1 MCVCVRVQRKT
12 KTYYIIEKNWKHHL
26 NLNPTSRRLL
36 DMWCVAKLYWTR
48 VERFCF
54 IASATVIVSGLDQS
68 GTRWAVRAAN
78 MRPTA
83 RRNASEPGWLAVEP
97 SEKYW
102 VWNYRNIWASVKI
115 LYISVQVV
123 AIIGYRFLG
132 GISLYSVSCISL
144 TRPPAILKWSST
156 ILILTH
162 IQYIVGNDWKCESHG
177 RSTSHFQGGNTRK
190 TKQNWQLHRPGTGSW
205 WSKTKDGDQQA
216 SGRDVQQAFS
226 NHGPH
231 GEEDI
236 GHGQKAQD
244 QDGHTNNWQFPASL
258 SQAQWQCYQGK
269 EAQVAAN
276 RQ

>member
-1 MCVCVRVQRKT
+1 MCVCVFKEKPDQN
-12 KTYYIIEKNWKHHL
+12 ILIEKNWKHHL

-132 GISLYSVSCISL
+132 GISLYSVSCTSL

-162 IQYIVGNDWKCESHG
+162 IQSYTVYCWKWLEMW
-177 RSTSHFQGGNTRK
+177 K
-190 TKQNWQLHRPGTGSW
+190 SW
-205 WSKTKDGDQQA
+205 EINIPF
-216 SGRDVQQAFS
+216 SGRKSSGKRNKTD
-226 NHGPH
+226 NY
-231 GEEDI
+231 I
-236 GHGQKAQD
+236 GRLELARGGARPR
-244 QDGHTNNWQFPASL
+244 TVINTPAEGMYSKRSPIMVPTGKRILDMGKKLRIKMAIPTIGSSL
-258 SQAQWQCYQGK
+258 RLWARPNDNVIRAK
-269 EAQVAAN
+269 KP
-276 RQ
+276 R